1 MPPHVVIEDDQ
12 ILIFPE
18 GLYNRL
24 PDLLPAEPPHVARR
38 GTDQTNHHEG
48 GDVQPPPQ
56 VADDED
62 TVEDWIVDDEA
73 ALKQEILDAIKFTKS
88 KLYMAGCD
96 GQVQAF
102 RPDLRLYAVL
112 HDFTADYLPPRY
124 RQPYKAWLS
133 SSNQQGDGS
142 EKVQGNDDDDED
154 DEDCDDKILGTNL
167 VKNDYKDVESNLEL
181 YKRLKKVEKSASTAG
196 FWKRFVTFYEK
207 EQELDAFPGLVVLF
221 GGLYDKVFLTL
232 DNLDSLLESTKTT
245 KRKNTKPKKKTKNKR
260 TKKKKAS
267 KERRNASE
275 TGED

>member
-24 PDLLPAEPPHVARR
+24 PDLPPAEPAPHVARR
-38 GTDQTNHHEG
+38 GTDRTNHHEG
-48 GDVQPPPQ
+48 GDAQPPP
-56 VADDED
+56 VDED
-62 TVEDWIVDDEA
+62 TDAEDWNEIVDDDEA

-142 EKVQGNDDDDED
+142 EKVQGDDDDED
-154 DEDCDDKILGTNL
+154 GDDKILGTNL
-167 VKNDYKDVESNLEL
+167 VKNEYKDVESNLEL
-181 YKRLKKVEKSASTAG
+181 YKRLKKVEKSASTVG

-207 EQELDAFPGLVVLF
+207 EKELDAFPGLGVLF

-232 DNLDSLLESTKTT
+232 DNLDSLLESTNTT
-245 KRKNTKPKKKTKNKR
+245 RRKNAKPKKKTKNKR
-260 TKKKKAS
+260 TKKKKKA
-267 KERRNASE
+267 KEGRNASE